1 MQDPAPYGKPLP
13 AISQASRAFWEASVN
28 GRLALPHCRRCDH
41 LWFPPSGRCPQ
52 CLAPDVDTRQVSGRG
67 RLWSWIVMHRRY
79 LDGFEP
85 PYVVAC
91 VELEEGP
98 MLMSAIVG
106 ARADE
111 LACDQPLEVVFE
123 RATAEMAIPK
133 FRPVAGGAAPAA

>member
-13 AISQASRAFWEASVN
+13 AIYQASRAFWEASVN

-79 LDGFEP
+79 LPEFPP
-85 PYVVAC
+85 PYVVAF

-98 MLMSAIVG
+98 MLMSTVVET
-106 ARADE
+106 RPEDLRCDLPL
-111 LACDQPLEVVFE
+111 LAVFE
-123 RATAEMAIPK
+123 PATAEMAVLK
-133 FRPVAGGAAPAA
+133 FRPAP